1 MPALFV
7 IAGPNGCG
15 KSTLTRTTWFDGI
28 DLIDP
33 DTIAKS
39 LVTGTPGQRAR
50 EALRRRQ
57 EAIHAG
63 CSHLVETT
71 LSGIGII
78 RHMKLA
84 RKESYRVELHFI
96 SWTRLIRRLAG
107 YATGLNSVATMYRK
121 QMSVRRR
128 FVRSYANLPAA
139 ILESDEVHFYD
150 NNDPDRPHREVGIIR
165 QGTWSN
171 ATHPPAWVMKAFF
184 GVKAL
189 TANPEPQTP

>member
-1 MPALFV
+1 MPTLFV

-33 DTIAKS
+33 DEVAYNM
-39 LVTGTPGQRAR
+39 VAGTLGMAAR

-57 EAIHAG
+57 EAIRARR
-63 CSHLVETT
+63 SHLVETT
-71 LSGIGII
+71 LSGTGIL

-84 RKESYRVELHFI
+84 RRESYRVELHFI
-96 SWTRLIRRLAG
+96 SLDSPDQALGRIRNRVELGGHNVPEAD
-107 YATGLNSVATMYRK
+107 
-121 QMSVRRR
+121 VRRR

-150 NNDPDRPHREVGIIR
+150 NTDPDHPHREVGIIR
-165 QGTWSN
+165 QG
-171 ATHPPAWVMKAFF
+171 V
-184 GVKAL
+184 
-189 TANPEPQTP
+189 

>member
-1 MPALFV
+1 MPTLFV

-15 KSTLTRTTWFDGI
+15 KSILTRTTWFDGI

-33 DTIAKS
+33 DAMAQS
-39 LVTGTPGQRAR
+39 LMTGTPGQAAR

-57 EAIHAG
+57 EAIRAG
-63 CSHLVETT
+63 RSHLVETT
-71 LSGIGII
+71 LSGTGII

-96 SWTRLIRRLAG
+96 SLDSSDQALGRIRNRVELGGHDVPEAD
-107 YATGLNSVATMYRK
+107 
-121 QMSVRRR
+121 VRRR

-150 NNDPDRPHREVGIIR
+150 NTDPDQPHREVGIIR
-165 QGTWSN
+165 QGIWSN
-171 ATHPPAWVMKAFF
+171 TPHPPAWVMKAFF

-189 TANPEPQTP
+189 TANPDPQAR